1 MSTMKKRIP
10 MFLLALAMMVAM
22 ALPTFALSNK
32 TSTMPSNHDAE
43 ECVSDIVAANSD
55 DTGTVTPYAAAHCE
69 KTVML
74 ATTFVLI
81 PLLFQS
87 ERSFGIVQTVVLE
100 SAITACSITDLKH
113 IVVICA
119 KVNIPLLTIIG
130 EIGYAHKGIILFHLC
145 L

>member
-32 TSTMPSNHDAE
+32 TSTMRN
-43 ECVSDIVAANSD
+43 VSHISLPQILTIPVQSLLMQQHIAK
-55 DTGTVTPYAAAHCE
+55 

-87 ERSFGIVQTVVLE
+87 EKSFGIVQTVVLE
-100 SAITACSITDLKH
+100 SAITACSITDPKH

>member
-1 MSTMKKRIP
+1 MLRNVSQISLPQILTIP
-10 MFLLALAMMVAM
+10 VQSLLMQQHIA
-22 ALPTFALSNK
+22 K
-32 TSTMPSNHDAE
+32 
-43 ECVSDIVAANSD
+43 
-55 DTGTVTPYAAAHCE
+55 

-87 ERSFGIVQTVVLE
+87 EKSFGIVQTVVLE

-119 KVNIPLLTIIG
+119 KVNIPLLPIIG